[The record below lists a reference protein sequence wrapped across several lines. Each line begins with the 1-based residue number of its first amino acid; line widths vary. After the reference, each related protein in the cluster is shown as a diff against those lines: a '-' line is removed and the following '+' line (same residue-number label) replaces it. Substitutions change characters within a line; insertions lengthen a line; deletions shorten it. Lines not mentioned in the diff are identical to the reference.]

1 MKRSKEKL
9 TKDISFTIDMNKLNL
24 NRRKFDSSEIGRG
37 TGIHKSKK
45 DKGSYTRKNV
55 KIDDSSCG
63 CFVLYPAFQFSLC
76 LPDVKNSVYL

>member
-45 DKGSYTRKNV
+45 GKGSYTRKNV

-63 CFVLYPAFQFSLC
+63 CFVL
-76 LPDVKNSVYL
+76 